1 MRLIELRSDALDS
14 GCMALALT
22 VREDFSQEPSYR
34 IDVLSH
40 DPELD
45 LDELLGTPLS
55 VDIDLGNGAVRT
67 FSTYVF
73 GGYDTGQLSGQYTYT
88 LDLRSWLSFLEE
100 NRNSRIFQNLTV
112 PEIVEQVF
120 AGHQRSGFRFELE
133 GMYEHAN
140 TACSFR
146 NPT

>member
-67 FSTYVF
+67 S
-73 GGYDTGQLSGQYTYT
+73 
-88 LDLRSWLSFLEE
+88 
-100 NRNSRIFQNLTV
+100 V
-112 PEIVEQVF
+112 PMCLAVMTP
-120 AGHQRSGFRFELE
+120 G
-133 GMYEHAN
+133 N
-140 TACSFR
+140 
-146 NPT
+146 